1 MDGTRQD
8 RTFADKMSDMFP
20 DERPN
25 QRMEIG
31 GTYAREITFQV
42 TEACNM
48 RCTYCY
54 QHNKT
59 PNRMSFETAKK
70 FIDMVLASDERTIN
84 YINSKESLACVLDFI
99 GGEPLLEIDLIDQIV
114 DYFVM
119 QTMLLNHRCATRYII
134 NIDTN
139 GLLYFD
145 PKVQRFLQKHKGNVN
160 LNITIDGCKEIHDMC
175 RLDTFGQPTYDRCFA
190 ASYDWARHQDSSYPH
205 TKITLAPQNVEMTE
219 LALKTCISNG
229 YKIIHINCC
238 YEEGWKLEH
247 AKILYQ
253 QLKNIVDYIVF
264 DHQEYLSNTISIID
278 NPCGKE
284 VAKEDYDRTTWC
296 GGLGLMIALAP
307 DGYIYPCIRY
317 TPSSNPDNIKL
328 VRIGHVDHGVVI
340 TDEEKAVIEEMKKIT
355 YRSQFTGTTCENCKI
370 ALGCGNCPAYGYEI
384 TGKLG
389 YRTMFHCITHQARVL
404 ATAYNKNMKFKYHG
418 IGTPMELNIPKEW
431 AIPIV
436 GEDEYEMLKSLSDE
450 VMKYGCNNPRT
461 NCTT

>member
-54 QHNKT
+54 QHNKA

-70 FIDMVLASDERTIN
+70 FIDMILASDERTIN

-119 QTMLLNHRCATRYII
+119 QTMLLNHRWATRYII

-145 PKVQRFLQKHKGNVN
+145 PKVQHFLQKHKGNVN

-175 RLDTFGQPTYDRCFA
+175 RLDIFGQPTYDRCFA
-190 ASYDWARHQDSSYPH
+190 ASYDWARHHDSAYPH

-219 LALKTCISNG
+219 LALKTCIGNG

-238 YEEGWKLEH
+238 YEKGWKLEH

-264 DHQEYLSNTISIID
+264 DHPEYLSNTISIID

-296 GGLGLMIALAP
+296 GGLGLMI
-307 DGYIYPCIRY
+307 
-317 TPSSNPDNIKL
+317 
-328 VRIGHVDHGVVI
+328 
-340 TDEEKAVIEEMKKIT
+340 VIEEMKKIT
-355 YRSQFTGTTCENCKI
+355 YRSQFTGTECENCKI

-404 ATAYNKNMKFKYHG
+404 AAAYNKNMKFKHYG
-418 IGTPMELNIPKEW
+418 IGAPMELNIPKEW
-431 AIPIV
+431 AVPIV

-450 VMKYGCNNPRT
+450 VMRYGSNNPRT
-461 NCTT
+461 DCTT